1 MPLQVSREGHGVQP
15 ASATLDRPSAGS
27 GSRPQAVVEGAWAKE
42 GRGEVVREGRWS
54 ELERQG

>member
-1 MPLQVSREGHGVQP
+1 MPLHVRGEGHSVQL
-15 ASATLDRPSAGS
+15 ASATLDWPSAGS
-27 GSRPQAVVEGAWAKE
+27 GSRPQAVVDDAWAKD